1 MDVIAGGRLGGAVG
15 RWRRRVFATAL
26 VVVGLAACGGGSS
39 TSTSTSSSTTTLPV
53 KLPSLSVSKAQI
65 TQAYSVL
72 FDLSDPAV
80 PPKLAVVQDGA
91 TLQSAFTAAIHSALA
106 KEAGG
111 AKVLSVKV
119 EQGSSC
125 TNDVLPSPCAAVV
138 YDILSPAKA
147 IVLSG
152 SAGSAV
158 YENSHWLVAKT
169 TICSLLTLDNG
180 GKTPS
185 GC

>member
-1 MDVIAGGRLGGAVG
+1 MVVTMLA
-15 RWRRRVFATAL
+15 AL
-26 VVVGLAACGGGSS
+26 GLAACGGGSA
-39 TSTSTSSSTTTLPV
+39 TSASSSTTTVPV
-53 KLPSLSVSKAQI
+53 QLPSLGASTTQI
-65 TQAYSVL
+65 KHAYSTL
-72 FDLSDPAV
+72 FDLSNPAV
-80 PPKLAVVQDGA
+80 TPKLGVVQDGT
-91 TLQSAFTAAIHSALA
+91 TLKAAFTAAIHSALA

-119 EQGSSC
+119 EQGPAC

-138 YDILSPAKA
+138 YDILSPTRQV
-147 IVLSG
+147 VLSG

-158 YENSHWLVAKT
+158 YENGHWLVAKT

-180 GKTPS
+180 GKTPA